1 MQITMVHVFHIFQE
15 RLMKL
20 YLLSDICFI
29 SQGPHYN
36 ILSMI
41 RQIAVRTRRK
51 LSHKEDIHTS

>member
-1 MQITMVHVFHIFQE
+1 
-15 RLMKL
+15 MKL